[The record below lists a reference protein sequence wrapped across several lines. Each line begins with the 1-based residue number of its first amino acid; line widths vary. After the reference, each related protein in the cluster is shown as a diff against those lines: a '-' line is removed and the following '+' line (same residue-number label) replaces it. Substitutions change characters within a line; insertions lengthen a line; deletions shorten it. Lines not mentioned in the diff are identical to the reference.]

1 MKVVLTITGSQRF
14 GTDEPEKTSLVTEG
28 TLEREGDIL
37 LLSYEESELTGMEGT
52 TTVFRVEP
60 ARHHPEAQRHA
71 GVADGV
77 RAGA

>member
-37 LLSYEESELTGMEGT
+37 LLSYEESELTGMELSLI
-52 TTVFRVEP
+52 
-60 ARHHPEAQRHA
+60 HI
-71 GVADGV
+71 
-77 RAGA
+77 